1 MVFLRGRLRA
11 KGRMLPPSPP
21 ASAGTTIA
29 LYDAEGTDHS
39 LAVSDVSP
47 DRLNDRQ
54 LLWIDMTPARD
65 VAAVAAALGLAP
77 DTVAGLDAAAP
88 EPALFVHD
96 GYVHVVA
103 VAPGDVPGG
112 RPSVLHCIVGP
123 NWIVT
128 AHDHAIAFLDKF
140 GERIRGDSAL
150 GGITSHE
157 FLAAI
162 LEEHVTNYFAELHS
176 IEAGLDRLDL
186 TVLAGRVDEDDLLR
200 ELVAS
205 RLRLAKLRRLLA
217 PHRELVAVLSR
228 AEFRVLAGTDSD
240 DPFERLGELLERALQ
255 GMETTRDAIVGSFD
269 IYTTRVAHGANKVM
283 KLLTVVS
290 VTLLMPTLLAGV
302 MGMNSLPRFLSSGS
316 VFAVTILAMLGLA
329 LGTLAIARARS
340 WI

>member
-1 MVFLRGRLRA
+1 MLFLRGRERA
-11 KGRMLPPSPP
+11 EELMPPPSA

-29 LYDAEGTDHS
+29 LYDAEGADRS
-39 LAVSDVSP
+39 VAVSDVSA
-47 DRLNDRQ
+47 DELNDRQ

-65 VAAVAAALGLAP
+65 VVAVAVALGLEP
-77 DTVAGLDAAAP
+77 ETVARLDAALP

-103 VAPGDVPGG
+103 VAPGGAPGDA
-112 RPSVLHCIVGP
+112 PSVLHCIVGR
-123 NWIVT
+123 NWIIT
-128 AHDHAIAFLDKF
+128 AHDQAIAFLDNF
-140 GERIRGDSAL
+140 GERIRGDSSL
-150 GGITSHE
+150 GRISSHE
-157 FLAAI
+157 FLASI
-162 LEEHVTNYFAELHS
+162 LEEHVTNYFAQLQS

-228 AEFRVLAGTDSD
+228 AEFRVLAGIDSD
-240 DPFERLGELLERALQ
+240 DDFERLGELLERALQ
-255 GMETTRDAIVGSFD
+255 GMETTREAIVGSFD

-316 VFAVTILAMLGLA
+316 VFAVTIVAMFGLA
-329 LGTLAIARARS
+329 LGTLAVARTRS

>member
-1 MVFLRGRLRA
+1 VLFLRGRERA
-11 KGRMLPPSPP
+11 RRRKPPPPS
-21 ASAGTTIA
+21 GTTIA
-29 LYDAEGTDHS
+29 LYDADGADRS

-47 DRLNDRQ
+47 DELTDRQ
-54 LLWIDMTPARD
+54 LLWIDVTPARD
-65 VAAVAAALGLAP
+65 VVGVASELGLEP
-77 DTVAGLDAAAP
+77 ETVARLDEAP
-88 EPALFVHD
+88 AEPAFFSHD

-103 VAPGDVPGG
+103 VGPGDMPGG
-112 RPSVLHCIVGP
+112 RPSVLHSIVGP

-128 AHDHAIAFLDKF
+128 AHDRAMAFLDNF
-140 GERIRGDSAL
+140 GDRIRGESAL
-150 GGITSHE
+150 GRIRSYD

-162 LEEHVTNYFAELHS
+162 LEEHVTSYFADLDA
-176 IEAGLDRLDL
+176 IDGDLDRLDL
-186 TVLAGRVDEDDLLR
+186 TVLSGRVNEDDLLR
-200 ELVAS
+200 ALVAM

-228 AEFRVLAGTDSD
+228 AEFRVLANTDSNAD
-240 DPFERLGELLERALQ
+240 FERLSDLLERALQ
-255 GMETTRDAIVGSFD
+255 GMESTREAIAGSFE

-316 VFAVTILAMLGLA
+316 VFALTIVAMLSLA
-329 LGTLAIARARS
+329 LGTLTLARARS